1 MSDKVKYKKRK
12 FYRHNR
18 AKDEQFDFTVDSTE
32 TITFRYHVR
41 GNAIRYAT
49 KDCQWTDVKQP
60 KCILDVEQSIYQYVD
75 DAYDQDCHDAHPEV
89 RRDKNIDYDYR
100 LRRNK
105 PGRNWYYPNCLID
118 KTRFS
123 SNGYRYNFQSP
134 NPRASSW
141 RGLR

>member
-32 TITFRYHVR
+32 TIT
-41 GNAIRYAT
+41 
-49 KDCQWTDVKQP
+49 
-60 KCILDVEQSIYQYVD
+60 SIYQYCH

-100 LRRNK
+100 LRKNK
-105 PGRNWYYPNCLID
+105 PGRNWYYPNCLIE
-118 KTRFS
+118 KTRFK

-134 NPRASSW
+134 KPGSQSW

>member
-49 KDCQWTDVKQP
+49 KDC
-60 KCILDVEQSIYQYVD
+60 
-75 DAYDQDCHDAHPEV
+75 HDAHAEV
-89 RRDKNIDYDYR
+89 RRDKNIYYDYR